1 MQLIEYKIRVGDY
14 AQVARGNL
22 QGTLNLVYSGMPSPE
37 RFALTPI
44 VNEGFFMEGFK
55 FAVTVY
61 YPVTEKEITVL
72 GDDFKV
78 SAVSPTQITLQFV
91 KY

>member
-1 MQLIEYKIRVGDY
+1 MQLIEYKIRTGDY
-14 AQVARGNL
+14 AKVKRGNL
-22 QGTLNLVYSGMPSPE
+22 QGSLNLIYSGMPSPD

-44 VNEGFFMEGFK
+44 IDEGFLMEGFK
-55 FAVTVY
+55 FTATIY
-61 YPVTEKEITVL
+61 YPAAEADITVL

-78 SAVSPTQITLQFV
+78 SAVSPTEITLQFV